1 MSWAVGQGESTR
13 YPSSMNRILIHVE
26 GQTEE
31 TFVNEV
37 LSPYLYQYGY
47 QRIDAR
53 LMGNARQRSRRGG
66 VRPWAS
72 VRQGIINHLRQDSD
86 RAVGV
91 MVDYYGMLSDWPGR
105 IEATNLAS
113 AGTAATRI
121 EEALIEDIS
130 QILGSSFDPSR
141 FVPYVMMHEFEAIL
155 FSDCDV
161 SASSIGLPD
170 LAGALREIRDQFEN
184 PEEID
189 DSPDGAPSK
198 RIKALVPGYEKPLM
212 GNLAVMGIGLT
223 KIREACPHFREW
235 LGRLEALP

>member
-1 MSWAVGQGESTR
+1 
-13 YPSSMNRILIHVE
+13 MNRILIHVE

-37 LSPYLYQYGY
+37 LGPYLYQYGY
-47 QRIDAR
+47 QRIDVR

-72 VRQGIINHLRQDSD
+72 VRQGLLNHLRQDSD

-91 MVDYYGMLSDWPGR
+91 MVDYYGMPTDWPGR
-105 IEATNLAS
+105 IEATDLS
-113 AGTAATRI
+113 PAGMAATTI
-121 EEALIEDIS
+121 EKALIEDIS
-130 QILGSSFDPSR
+130 QILGSNFNPSR

-155 FSDCDV
+155 FSDCAV

-170 LAGALREIRDQFEN
+170 LTAALQEIRDQFEN

-198 RIKALVPGYEKPLM
+198 RIKALVPSYEKPLM
-212 GNLAVMGIGLT
+212 GNLAVKGIGLT
-223 KIREACPHFREW
+223 RILENCPHFREW
-235 LGRLEALP
+235 LGRLEELP